1 MFLLWG
7 VYLPSWVVTLFI
19 IHNIMAKKK
28 TQAKKPTTKKQTPRK
43 KKATPKPKPVTYD
56 YTVVHDDGREIGV
69 NDIDSFCREYY
80 LNVQMLWATRKGARE
95 NHKGWRIK

>member
-1 MFLLWG
+1 M
-7 VYLPSWVVTLFI
+7 
-19 IHNIMAKKK
+19 IHTDMAKKK
-28 TQAKKPTTKKQTPRK
+28 NTTKKSATTKKRAPRK
-43 KKATPKPKPVTYD
+43 KKTTPKPKPITYD

-80 LNVQMLWATRKGARE
+80 LNVQMLWATHTGARS

>member
-43 KKATPKPKPVTYD
+43 SKATPKPKPVTYD
-56 YTVVHDDGREIGV
+56 YTVVHDDGREVGV
-69 NDIDSFCREYY
+69 NDLDGFCREHY
-80 LNVQMLWATRKGARE
+80 LNVQMLWATRRGLRE